1 MDAGLIL
8 KRLYSAH
15 GSDGKTY
22 EVHVYAKP
30 ADPAEAA
37 HIEHLAKI
45 CTADGQALRVLG
57 RGRYEII
64 ETGVRLTAS
73 DTQAI

>member
-1 MDAGLIL
+1 MEAGLIL
-8 KRLYSAH
+8 KRLYCAQ

-30 ADPAEAA
+30 ADQAEAA

-45 CTADGQALRVLG
+45 CTAEGQALNVLG
-57 RGRYEII
+57 HGRYEII

-73 DTQAI
+73 DPQAI

>member
-1 MDAGLIL
+1 MEAGLIL

-30 ADPAEAA
+30 PDPAEGAP
-37 HIEHLAKI
+37 IEHLAKI
-45 CTADGQALRVLG
+45 CTADGQALNVLG
-57 RGRYEII
+57 HGRYEIV

-73 DTQAI
+73 DPQAI

>member
-1 MDAGLIL
+1 MEAGLIL

-22 EVHVYAKP
+22 EVHVYARP

-45 CTADGQALRVLG
+45 CTAEGEALKVLG
-57 RGRYEII
+57 HGRYEIV
-64 ETGVRLTAS
+64 ETGVRLTTS
-73 DTQAI
+73 DPQAI